1 MEKNYDIALMK
12 RLFDNKDKKNE
23 EYKIEPIKSI
33 DKGKMTKEEKEEYYK
48 IGANIIK
55 HGEYAVVTMAGGQG
69 TRLGWNGPKGTFKLD
84 IGPNGKYIFEILVD
98 KLKKAKEEFET
109 EICWYIMTSNDNNQQ
124 TIQFFKENNYFG
136 YNKNKVKFFIQGELP
151 LLDMQGNIV
160 KNSDNTIKTA
170 SNGNGSVF
178 ESLRVDGMLEDMK
191 AKGIK
196 WVYICGVDNIMV
208 NMIDSILLGLTVK
221 SNSESACKSIMKN
234 YPEEKV
240 GIFCKKNGKT
250 AVIEYIDMTEDML
263 YACDENGEFHY
274 GESFFVSTLFNVD
287 AIEKISEHELGYH
300 CAIKNNMCKFE
311 QFIFDGFEFLDSMT
325 IMKVKRE
332 DEFAPIKNA
341 TGIDSPQTAKEI
353 FEKRNINYK

>member
-1 MEKNYDIALMK
+1 M
-12 RLFDNKDKKNE
+12 
-23 EYKIEPIKSI
+23 
-33 DKGKMTKEEKEEYYK
+33 
-48 IGANIIK
+48 
-55 HGEYAVVTMAGGQG
+55 
-69 TRLGWNGPKGTFKLD
+69 
-84 IGPNGKYIFEILVD
+84 
-98 KLKKAKEEFET
+98 
-109 EICWYIMTSNDNNQQ
+109 
-124 TIQFFKENNYFG
+124 
-136 YNKNKVKFFIQGELP
+136 
-151 LLDMQGNIV
+151 